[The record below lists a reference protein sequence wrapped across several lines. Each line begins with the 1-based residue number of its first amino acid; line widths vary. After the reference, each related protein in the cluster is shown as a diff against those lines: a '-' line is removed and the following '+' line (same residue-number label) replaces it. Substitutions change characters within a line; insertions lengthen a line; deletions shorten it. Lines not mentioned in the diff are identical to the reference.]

1 MGKTWEVV
9 LVRVTWRIAL
19 KEQTHATEGFM
30 RLAYAVQAGQFS
42 DGCLHVEE
50 AENSQGFQS
59 T

>member
-30 RLAYAVQAGQFS
+30 RLAYAV
-42 DGCLHVEE
+42 
-50 AENSQGFQS
+50 
-59 T
+59 